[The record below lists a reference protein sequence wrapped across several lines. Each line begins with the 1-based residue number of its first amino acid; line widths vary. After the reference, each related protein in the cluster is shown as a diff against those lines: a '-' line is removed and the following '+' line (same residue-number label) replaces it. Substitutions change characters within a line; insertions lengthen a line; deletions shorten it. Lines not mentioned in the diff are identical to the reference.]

1 MYNFLCQ
8 NVLIFPIYIH
18 IYVYI
23 YIYIYI
29 YILFTKIIKTVWSR
43 DVTNILVLLH
53 FVLKI
58 HKEF

>member
-1 MYNFLCQ
+1 MSKSTNIP
-8 NVLIFPIYIH
+8 NV
-18 IYVYI
+18 

-43 DVTNILVLLH
+43 DVTNILMLLH